1 MRSALRGVLAALPE
15 LRRRVTVDVDPL
27 SML

>member
-1 MRSALRGVLAALPE
+1 MRQAVMEALARHPE
-15 LRRRVTVDVDPL
+15 IARRTSVDVDPL